1 MQVQKE
7 TPNNFQII
15 YKSHGTLIVQK
26 KSLKSNMKQ
35 NLPL

>member
-7 TPNNFQII
+7 TSNNVQII

-26 KSLKSNMKQ
+26 KKSEK
-35 NLPL
+35 